1 MASCRRRRPKMSPL
15 LRGCWLSRCEMARRA
30 VVLMNLGGPDSP
42 AAVRPF
48 LYNLFSDPAIIDLPA
63 PLRHPLGWLIA
74 RQRSRVTGE
83 IYAHLGGGSPLLAN
97 TEAQACALEAALGPE
112 YRCFVAMRYWHPLT
126 AEAVAAVTAW
136 RPEEIVLLPLYPQF
150 STTTAG
156 SSLAAWH
163 ADARRLGL
171 ACPPRSAAPSPAD

>member
-1 MASCRRRRPKMSPL
+1 MALCRRRRPKTSPL

-48 LYNLFSDPAIIDLPA
+48 LYNLFSDPAIIDLPG

-97 TEAQACALEAALGPE
+97 TEAQACALEAAPGPE
-112 YRCFVAMRYWHPLT
+112 YRCFMATRYWHPPTGEPVRSAT
-126 AEAVAAVTAW
+126 A
-136 RPEEIVLLPLYPQF
+136 
-150 STTTAG
+150 AG
-156 SSLAAWH
+156 P
-163 ADARRLGL
+163 ARRYVT
-171 ACPPRSAAPSPAD
+171 PT